1 MNMMMEINMVMKR
14 NKNLLRAII
23 LKFTSLHPRLFILMS
38 FDDVIKILDSIQ
50 LFKWFSDNQM
60 KAIKISTTSLSVK
73 LNVFP

>member
-50 LFKWFSDNQM
+50 LFRWFSDNQM
-60 KAIKISTTSLSVK
+60 KAIKTSTTSLPVK

>member
-1 MNMMMEINMVMKR
+1 MMMEINMVMKR

-50 LFKWFSDNQM
+50 LFK
-60 KAIKISTTSLSVK
+60 
-73 LNVFP
+73 